1 MENRTKTRNKMLFAV
16 VASAMM
22 LMIGFAAIVSDDS
35 DADNNYVSNGTM
47 TVNICTSAAI
57 GTWTTQTTPAYD
69 GAIAL
74 STVLTALEW
83 SNDVDTTMYSY
94 PSQYVEIDYQYGAF
108 TTIYGITN
116 SGSSTWHTY
125 FYHVSNGWTPV
136 TSTLGWY
143 KPFGDYDLAHRT
155 ANIAVIYGT
164 DSEVATV
171 MNNTA
176 TQPASTSSVVPLS
189 DIIGNPNFMVS
200 FYIKVNAS
208 AYTAIT
214 DEGGDISVGSSGIT
228 KQQVLDGVYV
238 YGYGSD
244 LYLALKNVFGT
255 LVQGQEVVP
264 CYNNGSYDTVYGW
277 LYSFLNVSSIWMGKG
292 PDNVKYTDDDIWAWW
307 QEYYYYS
314 VDSITGD
321 VTGTTSDFA
330 IGLLSPLQGAPL
342 THPTF
347 ALYFAA
353 GSM

>member
-1 MENRTKTRNKMLFAV
+1 MLFAV

-35 DADNNYVSNGTM
+35 NADNNYVSNGTM

-74 STVLTALEW
+74 STVLTALQW

-136 TSTLGWY
+136 TDTLGWY
-143 KPFGDYDLAHRT
+143 KPFGDYDIAHRT

-164 DSEVATV
+164 DSDVATI
-171 MNNTA
+171 MNSTA

-189 DIIGNPNFMVS
+189 DIIGNPNFMAS
-200 FYIKVNAS
+200 FYIKVNSAAYQAMQAEGKDIDVTGAS
-208 AYTAIT
+208 
-214 DEGGDISVGSSGIT
+214 VT

-244 LYLALKNVFGT
+244 LYLALKNAFPG
-255 LVQGQEVVP
+255 LVSGQEVVP
-264 CYNNGSYDTVYGW
+264 CYNNGSYETVYGW
-277 LYSFLNVSSIWMGKG
+277 LYSFLGVSSTWMDEGADEDD
-292 PDNVKYTDDDIWAWW
+292 PYDDIWAWW

-314 VDSITGD
+314 VDSTTGD
-321 VTGTTSDFA
+321 VTGSTSDFA
-330 IGLLSPLQGAPL
+330 IGLLSPVHDAPL
-342 THPTF
+342 YHPTF
-347 ALYFAA
+347 ALYYAA
-353 GSM
+353 GVM

>member
-1 MENRTKTRNKMLFAV
+1 MENITKTRNKMLFAV

-35 DADNNYVSNGTM
+35 SADENYVSNGTF
-47 TVNICTSAAI
+47 TVNVRTSVNTSWVTDTVA
-57 GTWTTQTTPAYD
+57 AYD
-69 GAIAL
+69 GALAL
-74 STVLTALEW
+74 SRALALHNT

-94 PSQYVEIDYQYGAF
+94 PTQYVAIDYQYGAF
-108 TTIYGITN
+108 TTIGGIVDTATA
-116 SGSSTWHTY
+116 SWHTY
-125 FYHVSNGWTPV
+125 FYHVSNGWTLA
-136 TSTLGWY
+136 TDTLGWY
-143 KPFGDYDLAHRT
+143 KPFGDYDIAHRT

-164 DSEVATV
+164 DSDVASI
-171 MNNTA
+171 MNSTA

-189 DIIGNPNFMVS
+189 DIEGNPNFMVS

-214 DEGGDISVGSSGIT
+214 DEGRDINVGSSGIT

-244 LYLALKNVFGT
+244 LYLALKDVFGT

-277 LYSFLNVSSIWMGKG
+277 LYSFLSVSSIWMGKG

-307 QEYYYYS
+307 QEYYTYS
-314 VDSITGD
+314 VDSVTGN

-330 IGLLSPLQGAPL
+330 IGLLSPLQDAPL

>member
-47 TVNICTSAAI
+47 TVNICTSAVI

-108 TTIYGITN
+108 TTIQGHVN

-125 FYHVSNGWTPV
+125 FYHVTDGWTPA
-136 TSTLGWY
+136 TDTLGWY
-143 KPFGDYDLAHRT
+143 KPFGDYDEDHRT

-164 DSEVATV
+164 DDDVDDIMGDAT
-171 MNNTA
+171 
-176 TQPASTSSVVPLS
+176 TQPSSASSVVS
-189 DIIGNPNFMVS
+189 VNDIDGNPNFLVS
-200 FYIKVNAS
+200 FYIKVNS
-208 AYTAIT
+208 DAYAAIVAG
-214 DEGGDISVGSSGIT
+214 EGDIDVGDSTVT
-228 KQQVLDGVYV
+228 KQQVLNGVYV

-244 LYLALKNVFGT
+244 MYLALKDALEDMVD
-255 LVQGQEVVP
+255 GQETIP
-264 CYNNGSYDTVYGW
+264 CDDSMGYEVVYGW
-277 LYSFLNVSSIWMGKG
+277 LYSLLGVSSIWMNEGQSASD
-292 PDNVKYTDDDIWAWW
+292 PYDDVWAWW

-314 VDSITGD
+314 VDSVTGD
-321 VTGTTSDFA
+321 VIGTTSDFA

-353 GSM
+353 GTM